1 METFHVN
8 NYKGLKDLEL
18 RGLSRVNLIVGR
30 NNVGKSS
37 LLEVLSLY
45 YSGGSVNELLDI
57 LDYSGERVVTKT
69 SSYSGEKVIDNE
81 AHFLS
86 LFNRSGFEGGKAPA
100 IVLDDGTFVISL
112 GIG

>member
-45 YSGGSVNELLDI
+45 YSGGSVNELLWIIVAKESLQKLRRTVEKRLLTMRPTFFHCLTGPD
-57 LDYSGERVVTKT
+57 LRV
-69 SSYSGEKVIDNE
+69 EKR
-81 AHFLS
+81 L
-86 LFNRSGFEGGKAPA
+86 P
-100 IVLDDGTFVISL
+100 
-112 GIG
+112 

>member
-57 LDYSGERVVTKT
+57 LDYSGIRIRNFQYRKQGT
-69 SSYSGEKVIDNE
+69 STIHSQAST
-81 AHFLS
+81 
-86 LFNRSGFEGGKAPA
+86 EG
-100 IVLDDGTFVISL
+100 
-112 GIG
+112 